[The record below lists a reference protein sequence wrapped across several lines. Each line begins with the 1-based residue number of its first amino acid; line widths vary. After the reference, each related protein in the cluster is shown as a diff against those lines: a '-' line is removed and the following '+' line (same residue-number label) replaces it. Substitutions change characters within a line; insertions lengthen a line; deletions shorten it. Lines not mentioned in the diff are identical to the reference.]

1 MVQKQ
6 LVTCEMVKLES
17 VLLYLK
23 KKKRLLLL
31 DETMKLLIFSAL
43 NGNSRSAL
51 FPAFVSCPVLQIR
64 MDSRMLHLSHE

>member
-23 KKKRLLLL
+23 KKK
-31 DETMKLLIFSAL
+31 KKV
-43 NGNSRSAL
+43 
-51 FPAFVSCPVLQIR
+51 AFVGR
-64 MDSRMLHLSHE
+64 NN

>member
-31 DETMKLLIFSAL
+31 DETIK
-43 NGNSRSAL
+43 
-51 FPAFVSCPVLQIR
+51 
-64 MDSRMLHLSHE
+64 